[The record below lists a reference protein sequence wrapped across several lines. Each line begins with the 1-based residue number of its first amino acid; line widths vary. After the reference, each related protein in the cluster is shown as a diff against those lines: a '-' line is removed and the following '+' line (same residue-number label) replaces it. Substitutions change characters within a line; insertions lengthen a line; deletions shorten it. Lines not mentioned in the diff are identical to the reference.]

1 MNGNCFYLILLF
13 ITVKLYIIS
22 TLVLI
27 VLIEFNVHYID
38 SFIIM
43 SVIIFVLFSNYIRVI
58 SDESSAV
65 FNLDVIKK
73 LTFFWLLFKKEK
85 QQ

>member
-1 MNGNCFYLILLF
+1 MKGNCFYLILLF
-13 ITVKLYIIS
+13 ITAKLYIIS

-27 VLIEFNVHYID
+27 ILIECNVDYIY

-43 SVIIFVLFSNYIRVI
+43 SVIIFILFSNYIRVI
-58 SDESSAV
+58 SDDSCIV

>member
-58 SDESSAV
+58 SDESCAV